1 MPKHGFLDVADAKMP
16 VAFEARGKALASSSS
31 AATARALKF
40 GEEHA
45 P

>member
-1 MPKHGFLDVADAKMP
+1 MSAEPTPKHGFLDVAEAKMP
-16 VAFEARGKALASSSS
+16 VAFEARVEDL
-31 AATARALKF
+31 RALKF